1 MTDTTIAPPV
11 GAMPSFIQ
19 GSTKHTSKSK
29 LRKNNNDLYNLTF
42 VERGW
47 VCHYTSAEPSFAYG
61 HAWLKAISNRRSASP
76 KSWCLLQE
84 LERDQF
90 YFIWVKDG
98 VVEEAN
104 KCTAN
109 GIDNMAMQRVEIVY
123 LVATDITGLSELVGD
138 VKTLKIKPL
147 TTDELKGFALKKT
160 KKIDVR
166 LLILPVIVII
176 GLGTFMLFGQD
187 EEVVKQVS
195 IIDPLQAYSAEV
207 NQSLS
212 ANIAIDN
219 AVNLAA
225 YGALVPNGWK
235 FKGVFL
241 QSDALILSIDRE
253 ANGLR
258 HIITEW
264 INAHPTLEKL
274 SAISTNAV
282 VINTLLSRGLNN
294 WERRT
299 IPIDA
304 LTNNIIDAA
313 VMQGWHID
321 SSAVT
326 TQGNV
331 TLSALRLTKPDATL
345 SELRSF
351 ANLLKP
357 LPARITELNLQRESS
372 AAIVNAS
379 LTIQLIGVN

>member
-1 MTDTTIAPPV
+1 
-11 GAMPSFIQ
+11 MPSFIQ
-19 GSTKHTSKSK
+19 GSAKFTSKSK
-29 LRKNNNDLYNLTF
+29 IRKNNNDSYSLTF

-47 VCHYTSAEPSFAYG
+47 VCHYTSAAPSFAYG
-61 HAWLKAISNRRSASP
+61 HAWLKAINKRYTSTP
-76 KSWCLLQE
+76 TSWCLLHE
-84 LERDQF
+84 LEPGQL

-98 VVEEAN
+98 VVEEAQ

-109 GIDNMAMQRVEIVY
+109 AINGMAIQRVETVY
-123 LVATDITGLSELVGD
+123 LIGTDISALAALAGATKTQEITALTSE
-138 VKTLKIKPL
+138 
-147 TTDELKGFALKKT
+147 ELKGFALKQT
-160 KKIDVR
+160 KAVDVR
-166 LLILPVIVII
+166 VLALLVII
-176 GLGTFMLFGQD
+176 TIFLSAFVLLNQD
-187 EEVVKQVS
+187 TEAVKQVS
-195 IIDPLQAYSAEV
+195 VIDPLQAYSAEV

-212 ANIAIDN
+212 ASVAIDN
-219 AVNLAA
+219 AVNLTA
-225 YGALVPNGWK
+225 YGALAPNGWQ

-241 QSDALILSIDRE
+241 QSDALILNIDRK

-264 INAHPTLEKL
+264 INTHPALEKL
-274 SAISTNAV
+274 SVISTDAV
-282 VINTLLSRGLNN
+282 VINTPLSRGLSN

-321 SSAVT
+321 SNAIT
-326 TQGNV
+326 TQGNM

-372 AAIVNAS
+372 VAIVNAS